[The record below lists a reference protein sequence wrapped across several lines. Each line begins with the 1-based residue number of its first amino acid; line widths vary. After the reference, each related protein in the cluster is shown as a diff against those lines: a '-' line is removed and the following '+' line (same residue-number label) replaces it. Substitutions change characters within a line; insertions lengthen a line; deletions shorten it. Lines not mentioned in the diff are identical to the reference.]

1 MKYQSMLNEGKF
13 VKVMCNKCNNVQV
26 IYGRASSLVKCLKCS
41 AILAE
46 PKSSKAKI
54 KARVLSVI
62 K

>member
-1 MKYQSMLNEGKF
+1 MKYQSLLNEGKF

-26 IYGRASSLVKCLKCS
+26 IYGKATSIVRCLKCS
-41 AILAE
+41 VVLAE

-54 KARVLSVI
+54 KARVLNVM